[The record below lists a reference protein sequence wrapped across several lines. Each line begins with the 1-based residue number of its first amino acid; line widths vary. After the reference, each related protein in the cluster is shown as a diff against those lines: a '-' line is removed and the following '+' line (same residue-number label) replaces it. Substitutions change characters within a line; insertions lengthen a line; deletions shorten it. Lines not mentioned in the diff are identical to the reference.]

1 MRPAGSACCPWL
13 RPSAARGLTHQLPAK
28 AITTKTGTLVDATV
42 QDMPRKGVER
52 LADALLPAI
61 SDMRLDI
68 EDVVAEGEKVLAR
81 LTIHSTHRASC
92 SASR

>member
-1 MRPAGSACCPWL
+1 M
-13 RPSAARGLTHQLPAK
+13 THQLPAK

-68 EDVVAEGEKVLAR
+68 EDVWPRARRYWLASP
-81 LTIHSTHRASC
+81 STARIVASC